1 MRVGMVMG
9 PCRMLDMAGIDVGA
23 KILIELGKSDGLPP
37 DPTYRVVC
45 QRLFAEGHMGQ
56 KTGSGYYQYE
66 GRGPLPEPRTAQAY
80 EQLAQAHGVRRRADI
95 ADQEIVERLL
105 YPMINEA
112 ARILEDG
119 IALRPGD
126 VDTVW
131 VAGYGFPDHRG
142 GPLWMADSIGLPRVV
157 EALRRHGAND
167 PFGYW
172 EPFKLLVEL
181 AESGQRISDWRPMA

>member
-95 ADQEIVERLL
+95 A
-105 YPMINEA
+105 
-112 ARILEDG
+112 G
-119 IALRPGD
+119 PG
-126 VDTVW
+126 
-131 VAGYGFPDHRG
+131 
-142 GPLWMADSIGLPRVV
+142 
-157 EALRRHGAND
+157 
-167 PFGYW
+167 
-172 EPFKLLVEL
+172 
-181 AESGQRISDWRPMA
+181 